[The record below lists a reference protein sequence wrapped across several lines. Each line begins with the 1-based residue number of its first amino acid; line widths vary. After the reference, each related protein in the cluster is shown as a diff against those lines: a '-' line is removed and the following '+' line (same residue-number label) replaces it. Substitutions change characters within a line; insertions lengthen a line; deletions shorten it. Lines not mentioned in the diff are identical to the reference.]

1 MKKPLKI
8 LFIISFFPAFYILI
22 RSSNAY
28 FDGIGVFLQVKHG
41 WRAFTDSIILWSWV
55 MTVIPVLPVCLIYQI
70 GYIGA
75 AHNKGISIKNEFKPF
90 ATIIAI
96 MIIVFIMTI
105 FPLFI
110 LVPLGF
116 VACRIVL
123 FHNNTDK
130 EPSVLAYADET
141 IEYQNPVTG
150 ASTRILALYTTATV
164 QIIDAVNN
172 KLLIGTTLGHA
183 DEGNEEFRQIKSNH
197 FVQAAFPMKG
207 GRRLIT
213 FYKTDPAVTSAVLIL
228 NAEGEAF
235 CSLTKPTETGLDMP
249 EYTQGKKTSYKII
262 KTAPL
267 TAQATIT
274 QKE

>member
-1 MKKPLKI
+1 
-8 LFIISFFPAFYILI
+8 
-22 RSSNAY
+22 
-28 FDGIGVFLQVKHG
+28 
-41 WRAFTDSIILWSWV
+41 
-55 MTVIPVLPVCLIYQI
+55 MTIIPVLPVCLLYQI
-70 GYIGA
+70 GYTRA
-75 AHNKGISIKNEFKPF
+75 AHNKGISIKNEFKLL
-90 ATIIAI
+90 AVIIAL
-96 MIIVFIMTI
+96 MITWFIIGI

-110 LVPLGF
+110 RVPLGF
-116 VACRIVL
+116 VACGIVL
-123 FHNNTDK
+123 FYNKTDK

-141 IEYQNPVTG
+141 IEYQNPATG

-172 KLLIGTTLGHA
+172 KLLIGMTLGHA
-183 DEGNEEFRQIKSNH
+183 DENNEEFRQIKSDH

-213 FYKTDPAVTSAVLIL
+213 FYKTDPAITSAAVIL

-249 EYTQGKKTSYKII
+249 EYTQDKKTSYKSI
-262 KTAPL
+262 KAAPL
-267 TAQATIT
+267 TAQATLT